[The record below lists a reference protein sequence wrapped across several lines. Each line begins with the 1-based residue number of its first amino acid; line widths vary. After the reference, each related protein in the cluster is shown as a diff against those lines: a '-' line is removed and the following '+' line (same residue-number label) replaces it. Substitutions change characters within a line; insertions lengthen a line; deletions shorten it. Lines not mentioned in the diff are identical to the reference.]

1 MKILGF
7 GAPTPA
13 SDIASGTSSHIA
25 TVTATA
31 SASIG
36 EAIATVPINNDA
48 NTSSKADIEIS
59 DKSDDF
65 ETDISTPV
73 VTRVYPPS
81 KPHHGSGRQ
90 AEPLTRLRDEL
101 RNGVDRS
108 ISSELYYYMMSVVE
122 RVLNEV

>member
-1 MKILGF
+1 MACVVNLT
-7 GAPTPA
+7 PTPA

-65 ETDISTPV
+65 ETDISTHV